1 MINHVIENVH
11 HSTLLAYILQFISF
25 ASPRQLL
32 YPRLPERLGFS
43 KIFDKLPAYFN
54 ITTQM
59 YGDTHFSEHGGLCRQ
74 AFISQLR

>member
-1 MINHVIENVH
+1 MINHVIESVH
-11 HSTLLAYILQFISF
+11 HPTLLAYILQFISF

-43 KIFDKLPAYFN
+43 KIFNKLLTYFH

-59 YGDTHFSEHGGLCRQ
+59 YGDTHFSKHSGLCCQ
-74 AFISQLR
+74 AFISQLC